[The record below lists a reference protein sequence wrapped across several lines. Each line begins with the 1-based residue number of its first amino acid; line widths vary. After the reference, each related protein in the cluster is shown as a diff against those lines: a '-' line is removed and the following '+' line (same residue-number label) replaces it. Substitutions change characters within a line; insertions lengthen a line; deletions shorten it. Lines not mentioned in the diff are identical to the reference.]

1 MRRRRAAGWRG
12 EQEPCAGRAHGLQ
25 DAARA
30 VRPRAPT
37 HRAFSSVAAGRVSPR
52 FRTTFRGFRTTF
64 NAPAALARRLTTQVE
79 KLRGRG
85 RTASPSPE
93 PSGEADGPASPDVE
107 ASGRDSLEQES
118 EALREEEAL
127 SQEPAAEG
135 ARSSRGASAAS
146 VRGAPEPAAGGEGAE
161 VDAGRSRPT
170 TEGSLGAPES
180 SEGLLEAVREATEGR
195 LSLAEAPRSA
205 SGSVTPVLMDGRL
218 SSAEAPRSGSRSVT
232 PVLMGGRLSSA
243 EAPRSASEGVSPVL
257 VEGAAGGSETFIL
270 PEDESWNG
278 EAEDWHQS

>member
-1 MRRRRAAGWRG
+1 M
-12 EQEPCAGRAHGLQ
+12 
-25 DAARA
+25 
-30 VRPRAPT
+30 
-37 HRAFSSVAAGRVSPR
+37 
-52 FRTTFRGFRTTF
+52 
-64 NAPAALARRLTTQVE
+64 TQVE

-85 RTASPSPE
+85 RTASPSPK
-93 PSGEADGPASPDVE
+93 PSGEADGPASPGVE
-107 ASGRDSLEQES
+107 ALGRETLEQES

-146 VRGAPEPAAGGEGAE
+146 ARGAPEPAAGGEGADA
-161 VDAGRSRPT
+161 DAGRSRPT

-180 SEGLLEAVREATEGR
+180 SEELLEAVREA
-195 LSLAEAPRSA
+195 AE
-205 SGSVTPVLMDGRL
+205 GRL
-218 SSAEAPRSGSRSVT
+218 SSAEAPRSASRSVT

-257 VEGAAGGSETFIL
+257 LEGAAGGSETFVL